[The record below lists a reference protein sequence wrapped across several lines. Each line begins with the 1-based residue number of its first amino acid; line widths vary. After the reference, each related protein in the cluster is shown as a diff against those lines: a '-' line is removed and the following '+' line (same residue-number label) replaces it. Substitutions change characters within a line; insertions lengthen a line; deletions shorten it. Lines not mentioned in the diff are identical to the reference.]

1 MATTIFGTFGTRR
14 DAELAVEHLVQ
25 EHGIEP
31 AEISI
36 RPAGEANSAGTKAA
50 GADVESGHPGVEN
63 VEIRNWADLLRF

>member
-1 MATTIFGTFGTRR
+1 MATTIVGTFATRR

-31 AEISI
+31 TEISI
-36 RPAGEANSAGTKAA
+36 NLLAKQTALELRLLAPMSRAGTR
-50 GADVESGHPGVEN
+50 ELEN